1 MPPRD
6 VQRLDD
12 DFVLH
17 FAPQSRSVM
26 QASAGFG
33 AQDHTAIA
41 VGDTKKRASRS
52 TETPRL
58 PGAGGSENSGAEQ
71 ERPCRAP
78 AHHEPP
84 AGPGIE
90 VLE

>member
-6 VQRLDD
+6 VQRLDN

-26 QASAGFG
+26 KAS
-33 AQDHTAIA
+33 A

-52 TETPRL
+52 TETPWL